1 MQEVCPSAATI
12 RVRAMVPPTLFS
24 LCITKARVV
33 TKAQDLRIHNFDDH
47 IEALLQQCCKS
58 VELVDENSIG
68 DNGMVAWFLG
78 LEQGIVGPSM
88 MPTSSLTYVEERH
101 NPTSVQ

>member
-1 MQEVCPSAATI
+1 
-12 RVRAMVPPTLFS
+12 MVPPTLFS

-58 VELVDENSIG
+58 VELVDENSIVAPDLFFSLRPLG